1 MASLRLKLQCLA
13 GWILLVL
20 PGNWGL
26 NAARKV
32 DVMSRCP
39 AENDSGPTCL
49 RGNPKAAATTT
60 IRHRVLY
67 QYNNW
72 VEIRCI
78 YLWTLKH
85 EEKCSFRRNSSLGLW
100 CLISY
105 EVIQRQDR
113 QTAAASRPQGQGERA
128 LISQLTQPNGKL
140 QFFGYQLEFECR
152 DNKVTPLLLHSMRRT
167 SMWKFNAIKV
177 STI

>member
-1 MASLRLKLQCLA
+1 MWVMHRKNEARLLQE
-13 GWILLVL
+13 GWLL
-20 PGNWGL
+20 
-26 NAARKV
+26 
-32 DVMSRCP
+32 DVMSGR
-39 AENDSGPTCL
+39 EWLRPTCL
-49 RGNPKAAATTT
+49 RVNPKAPATTT
-60 IRHRVLY
+60 IRHRVLD

-85 EEKCSFRRNSSLGLW
+85 EEKCSFRHNSSLGLW

-128 LISQLTQPNGKL
+128 LISQLTQPISQLTQPNGKL